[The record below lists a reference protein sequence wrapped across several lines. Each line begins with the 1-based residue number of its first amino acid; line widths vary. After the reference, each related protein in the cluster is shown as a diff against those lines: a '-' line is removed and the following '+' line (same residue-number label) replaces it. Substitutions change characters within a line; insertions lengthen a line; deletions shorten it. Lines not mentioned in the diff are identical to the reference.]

1 MTRPR
6 GEIMARER
14 MGGYWRIRIRVPGWR
29 SGVAGQFAMLQPA
42 RPGVFLTR
50 ALSLHEQRGEDVS
63 FLVAPIGEGTQD
75 LCRCR
80 GGEVV
85 WVLGPL
91 GRGFPLDEAFQSGG
105 RVVVVAG
112 GVGIAPFPPVLEGLL
127 GLGLGSSVPDAGAAA
142 DQIARE
148 RPDLL
153 CLLGFRDA
161 AQAEAASVLDRG
173 VVSLQAAGWRT
184 RVELATED
192 AGAGHAG
199 LVTDLVAEM
208 LMPGDRL
215 LVCGPERMCRAV
227 WALCHRRPQ
236 VRAWFSLET
245 KMACGFGSC
254 HGCVVPLADG
264 GLVPVCRRGPVFAG
278 EEVFGPAAGG
288 GDAP

>member
-1 MTRPR
+1 MTRLR
-6 GEIMARER
+6 GEIVARER
-14 MGGYWRIRIRVPGWR
+14 LGGYWRIRIRVPGWQ
-29 SGVAGQFAMLQPA
+29 SGAAGQFAMLQPA

-50 ALSLHEQRGEDVS
+50 AFSLHEQRGEDVS
-63 FLVAPIGEGTQD
+63 FLVAPVGTGTEE

-91 GRGFPLDEAFQSGG
+91 GRGFPLDEVFQSGG

-112 GVGIAPFPPVLEGLL
+112 GVGIAPFPPVLEGLRRL
-127 GLGLGSSVPDAGAAA
+127 RANSGDAGADVMSA
-142 DQIARE
+142 E

-161 AQAEAASVLDRG
+161 AQAEAASVLDQG
-173 VVSLQAAGWRT
+173 VVALQAAGWRT
-184 RVELATED
+184 RVELASED
-192 AGAGHAG
+192 GGVGRTG

-208 LMPGDRL
+208 LKPDDRL
-215 LVCGPERMCRAV
+215 LVCGPEPMCRAV
-227 WALCHRRPQ
+227 WALCCGRPE

-254 HGCVVPLADG
+254 HGCVMTLADG
-264 GLVPVCRRGPVFAG
+264 SLVRVCRRGPVFAG
-278 EEVFGPAAGG
+278 EEVFGYNSDG
-288 GDAP
+288 GDAS